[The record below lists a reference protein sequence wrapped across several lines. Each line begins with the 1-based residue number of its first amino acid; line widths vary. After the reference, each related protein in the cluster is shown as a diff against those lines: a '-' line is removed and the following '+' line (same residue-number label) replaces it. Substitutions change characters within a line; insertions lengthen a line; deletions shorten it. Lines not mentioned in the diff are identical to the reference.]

1 MVSFLP
7 RHFERLAR
15 RSASIRKLTKSD
27 RRKTK
32 AFQVFLPFLLL
43 TTTSA
48 VANSFDLRK
57 GRIITKRREFDLS
70 DHIIEI
76 GEDLFKRLYR
86 VDVRQFKQLCDL
98 LKPHLER
105 RHNRTGPGATK
116 GVKTMLCTTL
126 RILAGASYLDVRWP
140 YGVARS
146 TTYTIFYET
155 LEVLNKVLPA
165 IRFPVTNAE
174 CREKA
179 QQFRSKRRSPLYG
192 IVAALDGIAIT
203 ISQPKISETPDPRK
217 YYNRKG
223 FFALCVQVAVGAD
236 YKFLFVS
243 ARHAGGTHDST
254 AFQATQ
260 LHEFIERGVLPSWAK
275 IAADDAYVNG
285 DYTLT
290 PYGGYGLSQEQDA
303 FNLYLSSCRMAVEQA
318 FGMLV
323 SRFGIFWSPLR
334 FGLAKYTLILM
345 VACKL
350 HNFIIES
357 GDLSYFDS
365 LEVADENNVAG
376 KPVVYLQN
384 DLHTEQHIQRSR
396 QRRRENSSLRDS
408 IASRLS
414 LLGLIRPRT
423 RR

>member
-1 MVSFLP
+1 
-7 RHFERLAR
+7 
-15 RSASIRKLTKSD
+15 
-27 RRKTK
+27 
-32 AFQVFLPFLLL
+32 
-43 TTTSA
+43 
-48 VANSFDLRK
+48 
-57 GRIITKRREFDLS
+57 
-70 DHIIEI
+70 
-76 GEDLFKRLYR
+76 
-86 VDVRQFKQLCDL
+86 
-98 LKPHLER
+98 
-105 RHNRTGPGATK
+105 
-116 GVKTMLCTTL
+116 
-126 RILAGASYLDVRWP
+126 
-140 YGVARS
+140 
-146 TTYTIFYET
+146 
-155 LEVLNKVLPA
+155 
-165 IRFPVTNAE
+165 
-174 CREKA
+174 
-179 QQFRSKRRSPLYG
+179 
-192 IVAALDGIAIT
+192 
-203 ISQPKISETPDPRK
+203 
-217 YYNRKG
+217 
-223 FFALCVQVAVGAD
+223 
-236 YKFLFVS
+236 
-243 ARHAGGTHDST
+243 
-254 AFQATQ
+254 

-285 DYTLT
+285 DYILT

-323 SRFGIFWSPLR
+323 SRFRIFWSPLR
-334 FGLAKYTLILM
+334 FGLAKDTLILM